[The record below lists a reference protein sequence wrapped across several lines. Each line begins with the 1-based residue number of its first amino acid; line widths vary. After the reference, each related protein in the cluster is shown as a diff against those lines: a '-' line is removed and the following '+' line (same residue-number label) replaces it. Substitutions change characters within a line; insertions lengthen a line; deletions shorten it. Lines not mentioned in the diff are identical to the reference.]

1 MNPRTYRQQ
10 IYNSGIEDME
20 INVSSLENSM
30 RTLHKLNDLEELLK
44 KIKYNLRVD
53 IRKLRMDYIKKMQD
67 VDDLA
72 LKKGLFRKQ
81 MSVEK
86 IYQKR
91 KSVKQERKVNLAA
104 YEIIET
110 MIENYLTQ
118 INDSRNYIQIR
129 FKVKCIKKFLLQ

>member
-10 IYNSGIEDME
+10 ISNSGIEDME

-30 RTLHKLNDLEELLK
+30 RTLHKLNDLEDLLT
-44 KIKYNLRVD
+44 KIRYNLRVD
-53 IRKLRMDYIKKMQD
+53 IRILRLEYIKKMQD
-67 VDDLA
+67 VDELA

-118 INDSRNYIQIR
+118 INDSRNYIQDQIQG
-129 FKVKCIKKFLLQ
+129 KVQ